1 MHPGE
6 WIALVSLILVLA
18 GTGYKAVA
26 SLTRITVALEQLGKD
41 IGAIVKRV
49 DVHEQRISLLE
60 RNARGRHRVH

>member
-6 WIALVSLILVLA
+6 WIALASLIFVLA

-26 SLTRITVALEQLGKD
+26 SLTRITLALEGLGRD

-49 DVHEQRISLLE
+49 DGHEQRISSLE
-60 RNARGRHRVH
+60 RNARGRHRAR